1 MSIPFPP
8 NLDAMSPEDLRAF
21 GDNLQRL
28 ANYAF
33 MKANAMNDRSK
44 GRIDDALRAESICE
58 QVYHLL
64 PDEWRW

>member
-1 MSIPFPP
+1 
-8 NLDAMSPEDLRAF
+8 MSPEDLRAF